1 MPKDPYTVYPTEE
14 REDAEARG
22 KAGYVVVY
30 NSGVAIREVDE
41 DGHSLPVG
49 HYGCLPQGNSIL
61 EGLVDSGFLELTA
74 GNAGS
79 SKKKAPPQKK
89 TATKAESAEDGAD
102 SAQSDAEGE
111 S

>member
-1 MPKDPYTVYPTEE
+1 MPKDPYAVYPTEE

-30 NSGVAIREVDE
+30 NAGIAIREVDE

-49 HYGCLPQGNSIL
+49 HYGCLPRGNSIL
-61 EGLVDSGFLELTA
+61 EGLVDSGLLELVE

-79 SKKKAPPQKK
+79 TKRKASPQKK
-89 TATKAESAEDGAD
+89 AAAKAESAEDGAD
-102 SAQSDAEGE
+102 SVQSEAEGE